1 MEPRLNARSAEAAAL
16 SVATPAL
23 ELSTVSRAYG
33 AVPAV
38 DRLSLALQTGEFL
51 TLLGPSGSGKTTA
64 LKMIAGFERPDS
76 GTILL
81 GGRDITNAEPNARNI
96 GMVFQ
101 TYALFP
107 HMTAFEN
114 IAFPLRMR
122 RRSQASVAHSVDRML
137 AMLHLQDLAQ
147 RHPRQLSGGQQ
158 QRVALAR
165 ALVFEPPLLLM
176 DEPLGALDRQLR
188 RQIQTEIKRI
198 HQTLGVSVVFVTHDQ
213 EEAMF
218 LSDRIAVMR
227 RGRIVQQGTPAA
239 LYAAPNSRFVA
250 EFIGNSNFLPATVT
264 EAADGFTGVTVDGGV
279 AGAGRPVQTLAP
291 GQRVDCLLRPEA
303 IHLGRGSE
311 GTGLRATVELVNFL
325 GDSLELALDTPA
337 GPLTARIPT
346 RSAAA
351 YPAPG
356 EPIDIWWAPAD
367 VTIFARDSTA

>member
-1 MEPRLNARSAEAAAL
+1 MEPGLSAPSA
-16 SVATPAL
+16 ATPAL
-23 ELSTVSRAYG
+23 ELRAVSRAYG
-33 AVPAV
+33 AAPAV
-38 DRLSLALQTGEFL
+38 DHLSLSLRSGEFL

-64 LKMIAGFERPDS
+64 LKMIAGFERPDV

-107 HMTAFEN
+107 HMTAYDN

-122 RRSQASVAHSVDRML
+122 RRSQASIAHSVDRML
-137 AMLHLQDLAQ
+137 AMLHLQELAQ
-147 RHPRQLSGGQQ
+147 RYPRQLSGGQQ

-227 RGRIVQQGTPAA
+227 SGHIVQQGTPAA

-264 EAADGFTGVTVDGGV
+264 EAADGFTGLTFDGGV
-279 AGAGRPVQTLAP
+279 AGAGRPVQALAA

-303 IHLGRGSE
+303 IHLGRGAE

-325 GDSLELALDTPA
+325 GDSLELALDTHA

-356 EPIDIWWAPAD
+356 EPIDIWWAPTD
-367 VTIFARDSTA
+367 VTIFARDGAA